1 MKVELEKLMIA
12 ASPLTGK
19 IYAGSTI
26 KPGLW
31 RNKIDVTDK
40 VYAAVIEANL
50 NQVHNMSF
58 GDRTFEITVKEIK

>member
-1 MKVELEKLMIA
+1 MKIELEKLMIA

-19 IYAGSTI
+19 IFAGSTSS
-26 KPGLW
+26 PGVW

-58 GDRTFEITVKEIK
+58 GDRTFELTVKEIK